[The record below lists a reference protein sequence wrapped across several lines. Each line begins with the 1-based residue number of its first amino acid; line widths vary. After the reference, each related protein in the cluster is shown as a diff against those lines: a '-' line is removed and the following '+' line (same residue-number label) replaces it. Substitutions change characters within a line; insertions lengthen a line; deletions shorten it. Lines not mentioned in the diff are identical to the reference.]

1 MGKEDYMDFAESAAG
16 TETGT
21 EKVTKGKLME
31 DLKAVVTD
39 LEGLLKVTASQTGE
53 GISAARAKAEESLKS
68 AKAQLAEEGKVALAR
83 AKAAAK
89 STDDYVHTHPWES
102 VGIGAF
108 VGFVLGV
115 LISRR

>member
-1 MGKEDYMDFAESAAG
+1 MEREDFMDFEESAAG

-21 EKVTKGKLME
+21 EKVTQGKLME

-53 GISAARAKAEESLKS
+53 GISAARAKAEESLKA
-68 AKAQLAEEGKVALAR
+68 AKGRLAEEGKVALAR
-83 AKAAAK
+83 AKSAAK

-108 VGFVLGV
+108 AGFVLGV

>member
-1 MGKEDYMDFAESAAG
+1 MDFAESAAG

-21 EKVTKGKLME
+21 EKVSKGKLME

-68 AKAQLAEEGKVALAR
+68 AKSPACRGGKG
-83 AKAAAK
+83 
-89 STDDYVHTHPWES
+89 S
-102 VGIGAF
+102 VGQSQ
-108 VGFVLGV
+108 V
-115 LISRR
+115 SR

>member
-1 MGKEDYMDFAESAAG
+1 MDFAESAAG

-21 EKVTKGKLME
+21 EKATKGKLME

-39 LEGLLKVTASQTGE
+39 LEELLKATASQTGE
-53 GISAARAKAEESLKS
+53 RISAARAKAEESLKS
-68 AKAQLAEEGKVALAR
+68 AKGQLAEEGKVALAR
-83 AKAAAK
+83 AKLAAK

-108 VGFVLGV
+108 AGFVLGV